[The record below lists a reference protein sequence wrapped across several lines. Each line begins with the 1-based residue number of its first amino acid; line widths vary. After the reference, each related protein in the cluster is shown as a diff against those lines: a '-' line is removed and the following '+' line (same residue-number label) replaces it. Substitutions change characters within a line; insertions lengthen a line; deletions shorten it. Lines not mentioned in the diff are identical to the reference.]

1 MSAKRAFSE
10 IRGHAVSQAGSDA
23 TPGIDSLIV
32 QIEGDQPFKHGS
44 FVAQRSPVKS
54 RNESITVDLD
64 YKSRAEMGNGEAT
77 FNANFTGPLDAFT
90 TLNQSPEGFSDRAGG
105 NQKVKLSF
113 KFQMDEPEAIDGD
126 EDDVLA
132 HLGDELDG
140 TNITVRAQ
148 AGGPT
153 NIEGDDS

>member
-1 MSAKRAFSE
+1 M
-10 IRGHAVSQAGSDA
+10 
-23 TPGIDSLIV
+23 
-32 QIEGDQPFKHGS
+32 
-44 FVAQRSPVKS
+44 
-54 RNESITVDLD
+54 DLD

-77 FNANFTGPLDAFT
+77 FNANFTGPVDAFT
-90 TLNQSPEGFSDRAGG
+90 TLTQSPEGFSDRAGG
-105 NQKVKLSF
+105 SQKIKLSF
-113 KFQMDEPEAIDGD
+113 KFEMDEPEAIDGD

-132 HLGDELDG
+132 QLGEELDG